1 MDRRTDLEVRS
12 MNIHRWKDLQHKMGT
27 SRLEQLRRE
36 VEQKLLDMD
45 LRGFREQVRQTR
57 KDGR

>member
-1 MDRRTDLEVRS
+1 